1 MNDSSPNLRI
11 EHTRYDSPEGAEL
24 VLRAVDDLNS
34 RYETHE
40 HNPGML
46 DASKFLPPA
55 GTFLVAYLD
64 NRPAGCGALRRFADG
79 VAEVKRMYV
88 EPWAR
93 RNGIGRHI
101 LAELEA
107 TARRL
112 GYRAVRLETGT
123 RQPEAIRLYESAGYQ
138 PIAKYGEF
146 ADNPLSIC
154 FEKVLDD
161 SSGQLKRTT
170 IKSCKQ

>member
-1 MNDSSPNLRI
+1 MSDSAPNERI
-11 EHTRYDSPEGAEL
+11 EHTRYDSPEGAVL
-24 VLRAVDDLNS
+24 VLRAVEDLNS

-40 HNPGML
+40 HNPGTL

-55 GTFLVAYLD
+55 GTFLVAYVD
-64 NRPAGCGALRRFADG
+64 NRPAGCGALRPLEDG

-88 EPWAR
+88 EPRAR
-93 RNGIGRHI
+93 RNGIGRRI
-101 LAELEA
+101 LSELEA
-107 TARRL
+107 TAKRH

-123 RQPEAIRLYESAGYQ
+123 RQPEAIRLYESAGYR

-154 FEKVLDD
+154 YEKRMTNKASD
-161 SSGQLKRTT
+161 
-170 IKSCKQ
+170 